1 MHNCSTKNSQFYYAY
16 FTKCKKRIKN
26 LQKSVDKKRSVWY
39 YSQARWGN
47 GQERPEEQRGTHLE
61 NYIVQDQKN
70 KQVIQETVKQV
81 GRTCEAENESF

>member
-1 MHNCSTKNSQFYYAY
+1 MHLGTFLATAKIKS
-16 FTKCKKRIKN
+16 KKLK
-26 LQKSVDKKRSVWY
+26 KAVDNIRVVWY

>member
-1 MHNCSTKNSQFYYAY
+1 MHLGTFLATAKIKS
-16 FTKCKKRIKN
+16 KKVE
-26 LQKSVDKKRSVWY
+26 KSVDKRRSVWY